1 MKSNWLAAPAD
12 RLPVLAYHLMCLHAQ
27 TILCFIAALVN
38 FDVAY
43 NNNPNAFDN
52 PYDVHESVK
61 LSLIQSSVQV
71 FAKRFLW
78 GRRMCVRAR
87 ARVHPLNSQRA
98 AITILQAL

>member
-12 RLPVLAYHLMCLHAQ
+12 RLPVHLMCLHAQ

-87 ARVHPLNSQRA
+87 VHPLNSQRA